1 MTLGRGHFGALNLA
15 LLLAAVVGAALFLRV
30 EVRTATPLI
39 HLATIGAALR
49 ASLVT
54 SALVSTVMMAT
65 LVVGPFYLAG
75 ALGLEPAAVGLVL
88 SIGPL
93 VTALTGVPA
102 GRIADRF
109 GVRRVILAGLAAMA
123 AGCLFLSISPATVLG
138 YIAPIVVTTIGY
150 ALFQTANNTAV
161 MSDIA
166 PDQRGVVSGLINL
179 ARNLG
184 LVTGASAMG
193 AVFAFASERAGGAA
207 GMRITFA
214 VAAGLIALAV
224 AVAAASRRKS

>member
-1 MTLGRGHFGALNLA
+1 
-15 LLLAAVVGAALFLRV
+15 
-30 EVRTATPLI
+30 
-39 HLATIGAALR
+39 
-49 ASLVT
+49 
-54 SALVSTVMMAT
+54 
-65 LVVGPFYLAG
+65 
-75 ALGLEPAAVGLVL
+75 
-88 SIGPL
+88 
-93 VTALTGVPA
+93 
-102 GRIADRF
+102 
-109 GVRRVILAGLAAMA
+109 
-123 AGCLFLSISPATVLG
+123 LFLSISPATVLG

-224 AVAAASRRKS
+224 AVAAASRKKS